1 MPILRAASLVALLV
15 GAAAVPAVC
24 QDNYEIQVYGSELV
38 APRATMVEL
47 HSNFTTR
54 GSMDPF
60 GSYHAL
66 HETVEITHGFNDF
79 FELGFYQ
86 FTSLQPTGGFQYVG
100 NHIRPRFAIPARY
113 HLPVGLSLSQE
124 IGYERSDFSPDTWTW
139 EVRPIIDKTMGRL
152 YWSINPVLGFVLSG
166 PNKGKSPDFSPQV
179 QVGFD
184 LSSKFNLAVE
194 YYGTTGTLAHSEPF
208 NQTQQYLFPALN
220 INFGPAWEFNIAT
233 GIPLT
238 SVTDR
243 VAVKMIIG
251 HRFGASK

>member
-1 MPILRAASLVALLV
+1 MLTFRCAPFALLLAV
-15 GAAAVPAVC
+15 TPLAA

-38 APRATMVEL
+38 APKATMVEL

-54 GSMDPF
+54 GSDGPF

-86 FTSLQPTGGFQYVG
+86 FTSVQAGGGLQYVG

-124 IGYERSDFSPDTWTW
+124 IGYERTDFSEDTWTW
-139 EVRPIIDKTMGRL
+139 EVRPIIDKTIGRF
-152 YWSINPVLGFVLSG
+152 YGSINPVLGFVLGG
-166 PNKGKSPDFSPQV
+166 PNKGKSPEFAPQA
-179 QVGFD
+179 QLGFD
-184 LSSKFNLAVE
+184 VSEKFNLALE
-194 YYGTTGTLAHSEPF
+194 YYGTTGTLAQSEPF
-208 NQTQQYLFPALN
+208 DHTQQYLFPALN
-220 INFGPAWEFNIAT
+220 INFGPEWEFNVAT

-243 VAVKMIIG
+243 VILKMIIG
-251 HRFGASK
+251 HRFGARK